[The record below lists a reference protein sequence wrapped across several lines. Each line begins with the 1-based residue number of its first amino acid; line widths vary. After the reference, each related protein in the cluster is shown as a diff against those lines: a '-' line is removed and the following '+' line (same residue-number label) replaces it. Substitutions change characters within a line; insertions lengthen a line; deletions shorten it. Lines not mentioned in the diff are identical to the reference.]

1 MVPSHRTARLGVR
14 GEGYALVSNQCVGGD
29 AWRSP
34 SRAWPASPCRRANE
48 GWYSHMGLFKRL
60 CLAVWSL
67 AGLFF
72 SLALGLTRFGRWTS
86 EATALLAVDAYL
98 YAVQVCGA
106 ILLAGLVVTLVR
118 AIVSRSSG
126 SVEVASVEGGS
137 VTITRDAI
145 ASQAAHVVGSDGTC
159 VARDVIVTSGR
170 RGSVD
175 VHVKVLPYNSLDVM
189 AKGPEL
195 HDRLV
200 RELSAL
206 CGDRLLCV
214 SLTSGRRNC
223 NYGLYI

>member
-1 MVPSHRTARLGVR
+1 
-14 GEGYALVSNQCVGGD
+14 
-29 AWRSP
+29 
-34 SRAWPASPCRRANE
+34 
-48 GWYSHMGLFKRL
+48 MGFFKRL

-67 AGLFF
+67 AGLFL

-118 AIVSRSSG
+118 ALFSRRPG

-195 HDRLV
+195 HDRLM

-206 CGDRLLCV
+206 CGDRLDRV
-214 SLTSGRRNC
+214 SVEFLEAQQPRSVTRPEPADEPARQRANTGSEITYVPRPAESAPATDDTKEGE
-223 NYGLYI
+223 

>member
-1 MVPSHRTARLGVR
+1 
-14 GEGYALVSNQCVGGD
+14 
-29 AWRSP
+29 
-34 SRAWPASPCRRANE
+34 
-48 GWYSHMGLFKRL
+48 MGLFKRL

-118 AIVSRSSG
+118 AI
-126 SVEVASVEGGS
+126 
-137 VTITRDAI
+137 
-145 ASQAAHVVGSDGTC
+145 
-159 VARDVIVTSGR
+159 DVIVTSGR

-206 CGDRLLCV
+206 CGDRLDRV
-214 SLTSGRRNC
+214 SVEFLEAQQPRSVTQPEPADESAKPRANTGSEITYVPRLAESTPASDDTKE
-223 NYGLYI
+223 GE

>member
-1 MVPSHRTARLGVR
+1 
-14 GEGYALVSNQCVGGD
+14 
-29 AWRSP
+29 
-34 SRAWPASPCRRANE
+34 
-48 GWYSHMGLFKRL
+48 MGFFKRL

-118 AIVSRSSG
+118 ALFSRRPG

-175 VHVKVLPYNSLDVM
+175 VHVKVLPYNSLDVI

-206 CGDRLLCV
+206 CGDRLDRV
-214 SLTSGRRNC
+214 SVEFLEAQQPRSVTRPEPADEPARQRANTGSEITYVPRPAESAPATDDTTEGE
-223 NYGLYI
+223 

>member
-1 MVPSHRTARLGVR
+1 
-14 GEGYALVSNQCVGGD
+14 
-29 AWRSP
+29 
-34 SRAWPASPCRRANE
+34 
-48 GWYSHMGLFKRL
+48 MGFFKRL

-118 AIVSRSSG
+118 ALFSRRPG

-195 HDRLV
+195 HDRLM

-206 CGDRLLCV
+206 CGDRLDRV
-214 SLTSGRRNC
+214 SVEFLEAQQPRSVTRPEPADEPARQRANTGSEITYVPCPAESAPATDDTKEGE
-223 NYGLYI
+223 

>member
-1 MVPSHRTARLGVR
+1 
-14 GEGYALVSNQCVGGD
+14 
-29 AWRSP
+29 
-34 SRAWPASPCRRANE
+34 
-48 GWYSHMGLFKRL
+48 MGLFKRL

-118 AIVSRSSG
+118 ALFSRRPG

-195 HDRLV
+195 HDRLM

-206 CGDRLLCV
+206 CGDRLDRV
-214 SLTSGRRNC
+214 SVEFLEAQQPRSVTRPEPADEPARQRANTGSEITYVPRPAESAPATDDTKEGE
-223 NYGLYI
+223 

>member
-1 MVPSHRTARLGVR
+1 
-14 GEGYALVSNQCVGGD
+14 
-29 AWRSP
+29 
-34 SRAWPASPCRRANE
+34 
-48 GWYSHMGLFKRL
+48 MGFFKRL

-86 EATALLAVDAYL
+86 EATALLAFDAYL

-118 AIVSRSSG
+118 ALFSRRPG

-175 VHVKVLPYNSLDVM
+175 VHVKVLPYNSLDVI

-195 HDRLV
+195 HDRLM

-206 CGDRLLCV
+206 CGDRLDRV
-214 SLTSGRRNC
+214 SVEFLEAQQPRSVTRPEPADEPARQRANTGSEITYVPRPAESAPATDDTKEGE
-223 NYGLYI
+223 

>member
-1 MVPSHRTARLGVR
+1 
-14 GEGYALVSNQCVGGD
+14 
-29 AWRSP
+29 
-34 SRAWPASPCRRANE
+34 
-48 GWYSHMGLFKRL
+48 MGFFKRL

-118 AIVSRSSG
+118 ALFSRRPG

-170 RGSVD
+170 RGNVD
-175 VHVKVLPYNSLDVM
+175 VHVKVLPYNSLDVI

-206 CGDRLLCV
+206 CGDRLDRV
-214 SLTSGRRNC
+214 SVEFLEAQQPRSVTRPEPADEPARQRANTGSEITYVPRPAESAPATDDTKEGE
-223 NYGLYI
+223 

>member
-1 MVPSHRTARLGVR
+1 
-14 GEGYALVSNQCVGGD
+14 
-29 AWRSP
+29 
-34 SRAWPASPCRRANE
+34 
-48 GWYSHMGLFKRL
+48 MGFFKRL

-118 AIVSRSSG
+118 ALFSRRPG

-137 VTITRDAI
+137 VTITRDA
-145 ASQAAHVVGSDGTC
+145 
-159 VARDVIVTSGR
+159 IVTSGR

-175 VHVKVLPYNSLDVM
+175 VHVKVLPYNSLDVI

-206 CGDRLLCV
+206 CGDRLDRV
-214 SLTSGRRNC
+214 SVEFLEAQQPRSVTRPEPADEPARQRANTGSEITYVPRPAESAPATDDTKEGE
-223 NYGLYI
+223 

>member
-1 MVPSHRTARLGVR
+1 
-14 GEGYALVSNQCVGGD
+14 
-29 AWRSP
+29 
-34 SRAWPASPCRRANE
+34 
-48 GWYSHMGLFKRL
+48 MGLFKRL

-206 CGDRLLCV
+206 CGDRLDRV
-214 SLTSGRRNC
+214 SVEFLEAQQPRSVTQPEPADEPARQRANTGSEITYVPRPAESAPASDDTKEGE
-223 NYGLYI
+223 